1 MGRRASAR
9 APERSC
15 SEPFVPNKITAVET
29 LLSQVPEWLRY
40 PAILALIVVATSV
53 AVAKLVEL
61 LLCGLLGRL
70 ARRTRTDFDERLI
83 DALHRPIFI
92 SVLLLGVRVAVL
104 LLGPPEAV
112 MSWTDSIVQTVAI
125 FVWTIAGL
133 RVVSLVCWSVGGAV
147 RRSEWID
154 ERTLPLFDNLARLIL
169 LSASAYFLLLAWNL
183 NITGW
188 LASAGIAGL
197 ALGLAA
203 QDTLSNIF
211 GGLSIIADAPYKVGD
226 WVNLDGGERGHVT
239 KIGLRSTR
247 MMTRDDVEI
256 TVPNAAIASGKII
269 NESGGPSKKSR
280 VSVQVGVAYG
290 SDIDQVREVL
300 LRAAEGVEFVVDDPE
315 PRIRFTEMAD
325 SALVFTV
332 LCWIEF
338 PELRGQCVDGLNT
351 AIYKA
356 LNAEGITIP
365 FPQRDVHL
373 YPDTAATPTRS

>member
-1 MGRRASAR
+1 M
-9 APERSC
+9 
-15 SEPFVPNKITAVET
+15 ET
-29 LLSQVPEWLRY
+29 LLSWVPEGLRHS
-40 PAILALIVVATSV
+40 AILALIVAAASL
-53 AVAKLVEL
+53 ALAKLVEL
-61 LLCGLLGRL
+61 LLCGVLLRL
-70 ARRTRTDFDERLI
+70 ARRTRTEFDEKLI
-83 DALHRPIFI
+83 EALHRPIFV
-92 SVLLLGVRVAVL
+92 SVLLIGVRMAVL
-104 LLGPPEAV
+104 ILGPPEVV
-112 MSWTDSIVQTVAI
+112 MSWTDSIVQTLAI
-125 FVWTIAGL
+125 FVWIVAGL
-133 RVVSLVCWSVGGAV
+133 RVVSLVSGSLGGAV
-147 RRSEWID
+147 HRIEWID

-169 LSASAYFLLLAWNL
+169 LGAGVYFLLLSWNL
-183 NITGW
+183 NISAW

-226 WVNLDGGERGHVT
+226 WVNLDGGERGRVT

-247 MMTRDDVEI
+247 MITRDDVEI

-280 VSVQVGVAYG
+280 VSVLVGVAYG
-290 SDIDQVREVL
+290 SDVDHVREVL
-300 LRAAEGVEFVVDDPE
+300 LRAAQGVALVVDDPG

-325 SALVFTV
+325 SALVFRV

-338 PELRGQCVDGLNT
+338 PELRGECVDGLNT

-356 LNAEGITIP
+356 LNVEGITIP

-373 YPDTAATPTRS
+373 YPDRTATPIRS

>member
-1 MGRRASAR
+1 M
-9 APERSC
+9 
-15 SEPFVPNKITAVET
+15 ET
-29 LLSQVPEWLRY
+29 LLSWVPEGLRH
-40 PAILALIVVATSV
+40 PAILALIVTVASV
-53 AVAKLVEL
+53 ALAKVVEL
-61 LLCGLLGRL
+61 LLCGVLLRL
-70 ARRTRTDFDERLI
+70 AQRTRTEFDEKLI
-83 DALHRPIFI
+83 EALHRPIFV
-92 SVLLLGVRVAVL
+92 SVLLIGVRMAVL
-104 LLGPPEAV
+104 ILGPPEVV

-125 FVWTIAGL
+125 FVWIGGGL
-133 RVVSLVCWSVGGAV
+133 RVVSLVSGSMGGAV

-169 LSASAYFLLLAWNL
+169 LGAAAYFLLLAWNL
-183 NITGW
+183 NISAW

-226 WVNLDGGERGHVT
+226 WVNLDGGERGRVT

-280 VSVQVGVAYG
+280 VSVLVGVAYG
-290 SDIDQVREVL
+290 SDVDQVREVL
-300 LRAAEGVEFVVDDPE
+300 LRAAQGVELVLDDPE

-325 SALVFTV
+325 SALVFRV
-332 LCWIEF
+332 LCWIDL
-338 PELRGQCVDGLNT
+338 PELRGECVDGLNT

-356 LNAEGITIP
+356 LKVEGITIP

>member
-1 MGRRASAR
+1 M
-9 APERSC
+9 
-15 SEPFVPNKITAVET
+15 ET
-29 LLSQVPEWLRY
+29 LLSWVPEQFRH
-40 PAILALIVVATSV
+40 PTILALIVAVTSI
-53 AVAKLVEL
+53 AVAKLIEL
-61 LLCGLLGRL
+61 LLCGVLLRL
-70 ARRTRTDFDERLI
+70 ARRTRTDFDEKLI
-83 DALHRPIFI
+83 EALHRPIFV
-92 SVLLLGVRVAVL
+92 SVLLIGVRMAVL
-104 LLGPPEAV
+104 VLGPPAVV
-112 MSWTDSIVQTVAI
+112 MSWTDSIVQTLAI
-125 FVWTIAGL
+125 FVWTVAAL
-133 RVVSLVCWSVGGAV
+133 RVVSLVGGSMGSAI

-154 ERTLPLFDNLARLIL
+154 ERTLPLFDNLARLVL
-169 LSASAYFLLLAWNL
+169 LGAASYFLLLAWNL

-203 QDTLSNIF
+203 QETLSNIF

-226 WVNLDGGERGHVT
+226 WVNLDGGERGRVT

-269 NESGGPSKKSR
+269 NESGGPSRKSR
-280 VSVQVGVAYG
+280 VSVLVSVAYG
-290 SDIDQVREVL
+290 SDVDQVRDVL
-300 LRAAEGVEFVVDDPE
+300 LRAARGVEFVVDDPE

-325 SALVFTV
+325 SALVFRV
-332 LCWIEF
+332 LCWIEL

-356 LNAEGITIP
+356 LNAEGIRIP

-373 YPDTAATPTRS
+373 YPDTAATPTS

>member
-1 MGRRASAR
+1 M
-9 APERSC
+9 
-15 SEPFVPNKITAVET
+15 ET
-29 LLSQVPEWLRY
+29 LLSWVPEGLRHS
-40 PAILALIVVATSV
+40 AILALIVAAASL
-53 AVAKLVEL
+53 ALAKLVEL
-61 LLCGLLGRL
+61 LLCGVLLRL
-70 ARRTRTDFDERLI
+70 ARRTRTEFDEKLI
-83 DALHRPIFI
+83 EALHRPIFV
-92 SVLLLGVRVAVL
+92 SVLLIGVRMAVL
-104 LLGPPEAV
+104 ILGPPEVV
-112 MSWTDSIVQTVAI
+112 MSWTDSIVQTLAI
-125 FVWTIAGL
+125 FVWIVAGL
-133 RVVSLVCWSVGGAV
+133 RVVSLVSGSLAGAV
-147 RRSEWID
+147 HRIEWID

-169 LSASAYFLLLAWNL
+169 LGAGVYFLLLSWNL
-183 NITGW
+183 NISAW

-226 WVNLDGGERGHVT
+226 WVNLDGGERGRVT

-247 MMTRDDVEI
+247 MITRDDVEI

-280 VSVQVGVAYG
+280 VSVLVGVAYG
-290 SDIDQVREVL
+290 SDVDHVREVL
-300 LRAAEGVEFVVDDPE
+300 LRAAQGVELVVDDPE

-325 SALVFTV
+325 SALVFRV

-338 PELRGQCVDGLNT
+338 PELRGECVDGLNT

-356 LNAEGITIP
+356 LNVEGITIP

-373 YPDTAATPTRS
+373 YPDRTATPIRS

>member
-1 MGRRASAR
+1 M
-9 APERSC
+9 
-15 SEPFVPNKITAVET
+15 ET
-29 LLSQVPEWLRY
+29 LLSWVPEGLRH
-40 PAILALIVVATSV
+40 PAILALIVAAASV
-53 AVAKLVEL
+53 AFAKLIEL
-61 LLCGLLGRL
+61 LLCGVLLRL
-70 ARRTRTDFDERLI
+70 ARRTRTEFDEKLI
-83 DALHRPIFI
+83 EALHRPIFVSI
-92 SVLLLGVRVAVL
+92 LLIGVRTAVL
-104 LLGPPEAV
+104 ILGPPEVV

-125 FVWTIAGL
+125 FVWTVAGL
-133 RVVSLVCWSVGGAV
+133 RVVSLVSGSMGGAV
-147 RRSEWID
+147 RLIEWID

-169 LSASAYFLLLAWNL
+169 LGAAAYFLLLAWNL
-183 NITGW
+183 NISAW

-226 WVNLDGGERGHVT
+226 WVNLDGGERGRVT

-280 VSVQVGVAYG
+280 VSVLVGVAYG
-290 SDIDQVREVL
+290 SDVDHVREVL
-300 LRAAEGVEFVVDDPE
+300 LRAAQGVELVVDDPE
-315 PRIRFTEMAD
+315 PRIRFMEMAD
-325 SALVFTV
+325 SALVFRV

-338 PELRGQCVDGLNT
+338 PELRGECVDGLNT
-351 AIYKA
+351 VIYKA
-356 LNAEGITIP
+356 LKVEGITIP

-373 YPDTAATPTRS
+373 HPDTR